1 MVGLGETDEE
11 VQQLLDDMKAGAI
24 DIVSIGQYL
33 RPSPEQAEVV
43 RIYST
48 AEFEQLEKSVI
59 ARDFL
64 AHEVGPFVRSSYMA
78 RDTLAKL
85 NAELA
90 KRKHG

>member
-1 MVGLGETDEE
+1 MVGLGETEAE
-11 VQQLLDDMKAGAI
+11 VQQLLNDMKSASI

-33 RPSPEQAEVV
+33 RPSAEQAEVV
-43 RIYST
+43 RIYT
-48 AEFEQLEKSVI
+48 ASEFEQLEQSVV

-78 RDTLAKL
+78 KDTLAKL

-90 KRKHG
+90 KREHG